1 MAFCDRLP
9 QAGGASYTQHTGGT
23 NILCMSLYTIN
34 DDPTIPPPGR
44 RTGKGAESV
53 VPYLKKSIASKPKAG
68 DRDESRPGTKASP
81 RPMVTH
87 DEDYPVDFR
96 L

>member
-1 MAFCDRLP
+1 MAFRDRLP
-9 QAGGASYTQHTGGT
+9 IAGGAGYTPRTGST
-23 NILCMSLYTIN
+23 NIPRMSLYSIN

-44 RTGKGAESV
+44 RTGKGADSV

-68 DRDESRPGTKASP
+68 DRDETRPGTKGVV
-81 RPMVTH
+81 RPMAH
-87 DEDYPVDFR
+87 YDEDYPLDFR

>member
-1 MAFCDRLP
+1 M
-9 QAGGASYTQHTGGT
+9 SY
-23 NILCMSLYTIN
+23 SSN

-53 VPYLKKSIASKPKAG
+53 VPYLKKSLASKPKPHTC
-68 DRDESRPGTKASP
+68 DRDDTRPPTKAA
-81 RPMVTH
+81 V
-87 DEDYPVDFR
+87 PVDDRGEDSILDFV